1 MEQEREKMTKKDY
14 DLIAQTIGN
23 TWCDFEAQKIIS
35 ENLATALMGTNPLFD
50 RERFLVV
57 CGVIPATEKKGKK

>member
-14 DLIAQTIGN
+14 DLIAQTIGD

-57 CGVIPATEKKGKK
+57 CGVMPHNTEEGTK